1 MKKNIL
7 IGIVL
12 FVLASK
18 GFSQGYYKLDWY
30 DEFSGTALSPAKW
43 DYQLGT
49 GENGN
54 WAWGNDE
61 KEYYT
66 QENATVSDGM
76 LSITAKREARGGMP
90 FTSSRI
96 LTRNGRYSTT
106 YGRIEARISLPAVQG
121 MWPAFWMMP
130 ENSEYGGWARS
141 GEIDIM
147 EAKGRLPGQ
156 YGGAIHFGGAWP
168 QNSYLTSGDYHFPG
182 GSTIADFHVYAVEW
196 EEGSIAWFC
205 DGALVGKRTSGWYS
219 SSAPFPAPFDK
230 DFHIL
235 LNLAVG
241 GNFDGGKMP
250 PDDFMSGV
258 MKVDYVRVYKWSD
271 TLTEPEIPDD
281 AGPVDPPIVDN
292 NNLAL
297 NKTTTASSAFNH
309 GEYGLLAASNAT
321 DGSYGTRWGS
331 DEANIEYEDQ
341 WLKVDLEKVEIL
353 NKIVIEWEAAY
364 AKSYDVVVSV
374 DNVQWETVYTTTNG
388 HEGNTEIVLADV
400 PARYIQV
407 DCKQKISPWQGNFYG
422 YSIFELEAYGPNTTG
437 VGSVKPND
445 LEVIQNKD
453 AFLIRSTS
461 NKLVSELY
469 SINGQLVAKTNNPL
483 IPVNQLNKGVYIL
496 KIRNDAG
503 SQKTL
508 KVIIN

>member
-7 IGIVL
+7 IGILL
-12 FVLASK
+12 FVLANE

-30 DEFSGTALSPAKW
+30 DEFSGTALDPAKW

-66 QENATVSDGM
+66 QENATVFDGM
-76 LSITAKREARGGMP
+76 LSITAQREARGGMP

-96 LTRNGRYSTT
+96 LTRNGRYATT

-130 ENSEYGGWARS
+130 ENSEDGGWASS

-147 EAKGRLPGQ
+147 EAKGRLPEQ

-168 QNSYLTSGDYHFPG
+168 QNSYLTSGDYRFPG

-196 EEGSIAWFC
+196 AEGSIAWYC
-205 DGALVGKRTSGWYS
+205 DGVPVGKKTSGWYS

-281 AGPVDPPIVDN
+281 AGPVDPPIVNDD
-292 NNLAL
+292 NLAL
-297 NKTTTASSAFNH
+297 NKPASASSAFNH
-309 GEYGLLAASNAT
+309 PEYGLLAASNAT
-321 DGSYGTRWGS
+321 DGSYATRWGS
-331 DEANIEYEDQ
+331 EEANIEYEDQ
-341 WLKVDLEKVEIL
+341 WLKVDLEKIETL
-353 NKIVIEWEAAY
+353 NKIVIEWEPAY
-364 AKSYDVVVSV
+364 AKSYDVVVSE
-374 DNVQWETVYTTTNG
+374 DNNQWETVYATTVG
-388 HEGNTEIVLADV
+388 HEGKTEIALIDV
-400 PARYIQV
+400 PARYIRV

-422 YSIFELEAYGPNTTG
+422 YSIFELEAYSANKTG
-437 VGSVKPND
+437 MNVVKQANF
-445 LEVIQNKD
+445 EVTQTKD
-453 AFLIRSTS
+453 AFLITGTH
-461 NKLVSELY
+461 NIKTVALY
-469 SINGQLVAKTNNPL
+469 SVNGQLVARVNTNTL
-483 IPVNQLNKGVYIL
+483 PVFHLNKGIYIL
-496 KIRNDAG
+496 KIQDVVGN
-503 SQKTL
+503 QKTL
-508 KVIIN
+508 KAIIN